1 MAVLNRKLQEH
12 CMKKVIIKNCKDRG
26 INPDVIL
33 LTEWEDEIDNECEF
47 GENVGEFHKKGIL
60 VETRLEMDPYYKS
73 KEALQVELKNCLSC
87 SISHPWYYCCYED
100 CHGCADYKEG
110 IIEHYQNEH
119 GLLDINIPPKNPH
132 DMPYI
137 ILDELIKVSF
147 SKEFIRR
154 KVFTVSNKRLW
165 EVLIEKLGY
174 EKSAKSVPSNQ
185 KPRQILEELGLL
197 GEYKYQRKP
206 SIGFDRRSRRIYYIN
221 KDMLKRVICDT
232 DYNDLKLK
240 FALSP

>member
-12 CMKKVIIKNCKDRG
+12 CMKKVIIKNCKERG
-26 INPDVIL
+26 IDPDIVL
-33 LTEWEDEIDNECEF
+33 QTAWEDEIDDGCEF
-47 GENVGEFHKKGIL
+47 NENVVEFYGKGIL
-60 VETRLEMDPYYKS
+60 KETRLEMDPYYKS
-73 KEALQVELKNCLSC
+73 KEALQVELKNRLSN
-87 SISHPWYYCCYED
+87 SISHPWYYCCFED
-100 CHGCADYKEG
+100 CRSCADYKEG
-110 IIEHYQNEH
+110 IIEHYKEEH
-119 GLLDINIPPKNPH
+119 GLLDINIPPKNPY
-132 DMPYI
+132 DMSYI

-154 KVFTVSNKRLW
+154 KVFTVSNNHLW

-185 KPRQILEELGLL
+185 KPRRILEELGLL
-197 GEYKYQRKP
+197 GKYKYQRKS

-221 KDMLKRVICDT
+221 KDMLKRVICDS

-240 FALSP
+240 FSLSP